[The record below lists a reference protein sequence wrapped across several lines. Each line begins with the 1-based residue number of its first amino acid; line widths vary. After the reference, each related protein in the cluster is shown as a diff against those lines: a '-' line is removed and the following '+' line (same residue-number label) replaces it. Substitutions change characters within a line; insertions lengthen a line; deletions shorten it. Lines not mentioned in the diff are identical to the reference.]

1 MALLSQDGALRACS
15 DPRKALA
22 HHGLAVDRKITATTA
37 LQQTP
42 IVDADWRAEFMQDL
56 AVLRS
61 KLDILRTLMNG
72 R

>member
-1 MALLSQDGALRACS
+1 MIDDPAPMQPMRRVRYYLGRAEDALDS
-15 DPRKALA
+15 
-22 HHGLAVDRKITATTA
+22 ATTA
-37 LQQTP
+37 LQATP
-42 IVDADWRAEFMQDL
+42 AVDAEWREEFMQDL

>member
-1 MALLSQDGALRACS
+1 MVDDPPPMQPMRRVRYYLGRCEDALDSATSALHQT
-15 DPRKALA
+15 P
-22 HHGLAVDRKITATTA
+22 AVDAE
-37 LQQTP
+37 
-42 IVDADWRAEFMQDL
+42 WRGEFMQDL

>member
-1 MALLSQDGALRACS
+1 MIDDPAPMQPMRRVRYYLGRAEDALDS
-15 DPRKALA
+15 
-22 HHGLAVDRKITATTA
+22 ATTA
-37 LQQTP
+37 LQQTSA
-42 IVDADWRAEFMQDL
+42 VASDWRQEFTQDL

>member
-1 MALLSQDGALRACS
+1 MQPMRRVRYYLGRCEDALDS
-15 DPRKALA
+15 
-22 HHGLAVDRKITATTA
+22 ATTA

-42 IVDADWRAEFMQDL
+42 IVDADWREEFMQDL

>member
-1 MALLSQDGALRACS
+1 MRRVRYYLGRAEDALDSATMAL
-15 DPRKALA
+15 
-22 HHGLAVDRKITATTA
+22 H
-37 LQQTP
+37 QTP
-42 IVDADWRAEFMQDL
+42 VAEPDRRNEFMQDL

>member
-1 MALLSQDGALRACS
+1 MQPMRRVRYYVGRCEDALDS
-15 DPRKALA
+15 
-22 HHGLAVDRKITATTA
+22 ATTA
-37 LQQTP
+37 LHATP
-42 IVDADWRAEFMQDL
+42 VVDADCRGEFMQDL

>member
-1 MALLSQDGALRACS
+1 MQPERRVRYYLGRCEDALDDATSALHRT
-15 DPRKALA
+15 PTV
-22 HHGLAVDRKITATTA
+22 AVG
-37 LQQTP
+37 
-42 IVDADWRAEFMQDL
+42 WRQEFAQDL

>member
-1 MALLSQDGALRACS
+1 MASLV
-15 DPRKALA
+15 
-22 HHGLAVDRKITATTA
+22 AVRHLPD
-37 LQQTP
+37 
-42 IVDADWRAEFMQDL
+42 ML

>member
-1 MALLSQDGALRACS
+1 MQPMRRVRYYLGRGEDALDS
-15 DPRKALA
+15 
-22 HHGLAVDRKITATTA
+22 ATTA
-37 LQQTP
+37 LQATP
-42 IVDADWRAEFMQDL
+42 VADADWREEFMQDL

>member
-1 MALLSQDGALRACS
+1 MDPVRRVRFHLGQAEDALDS
-15 DPRKALA
+15 
-22 HHGLAVDRKITATTA
+22 ATTA
-37 LQQTP
+37 LHQTP
-42 IVDADWRAEFMQDL
+42 LVGDDWREEFTQDL

>member
-1 MALLSQDGALRACS
+1 MIDDTAPMQPMRRVRYYLGRCEDALDS
-15 DPRKALA
+15 
-22 HHGLAVDRKITATTA
+22 ATTA
-37 LQQTP
+37 LQQMP
-42 IVDADWRAEFMQDL
+42 AVDADWKDEFRQNL